1 MLALALAF
9 LFFLF
14 CLILLIK
21 VHHPK
26 SSSLRPDRVI
36 IKEGSAGRVEVEVG
50 VRGEGDGGR
59 GCVVL
64 LVEVAVCI

>member
-1 MLALALAF
+1 MVTCCETNSCWLWHWRF
-9 LFFLF
+9 FFFLF

-36 IKEGSAGRVEVEVG
+36 IKEGSAGRIEVEVEVG
-50 VRGEGDGGR
+50 VRGEEDGGC
-59 GCVVL
+59 G
-64 LVEVAVCI
+64 